1 MMDRNKLLAATKAKL
16 DSLRAADEIL
26 SKAQASKPVSTDS
39 LTTPSKKKKGPKAF
53 EGYEDLEDELRYLN
67 PSKPPTLDEVEAEMP
82 KPFQEDEPPGFL
94 DLLWQ
99 MPAPQSRHLKQYAP
113 PKDRKML
120 GELWQ
125 VVREADGAA
134 QRGFLEE
141 LTNQTRNKMMEEA
154 KPFYKSP
161 PPWTERPPRS
171 S

>member
-39 LTTPSKKKKGPKAF
+39 LTTPSKKKKGKKKKGPKAF

-94 DLLWQ
+94 DLLGQ
-99 MPAPQSRHLKQYAP
+99 IPAPQSRHLKQYAP

-141 LTNQTRNKMMEEA
+141 LTNQTRKMMRKMMEEA
-154 KPFYKSP
+154 NPF
-161 PPWTERPPRS
+161 
-171 S
+171 

>member
-39 LTTPSKKKKGPKAF
+39 LTTPSKKKKGKKKKGPKAF

-94 DLLWQ
+94 DLLGQ
-99 MPAPQSRHLKQYAP
+99 MPAPQSWHLKQYAP

-141 LTNQTRNKMMEEA
+141 LTNQTRKMMRKMMEEA
-154 KPFYKSP
+154 NPF
-161 PPWTERPPRS
+161 
-171 S
+171 